1 MCKYCE
7 ALQEDMEE
15 IILAKNGYC
24 SLTMK
29 FEHKRDNIVINS
41 FILKAAESNVA
52 GIIINYCPICGTK
65 LETDHDRFKHLQSTI
80 R

>member
-24 SLTMK
+24 SLTIK
-29 FEHKRDNIVINS
+29 FEHERDNIVIDS
-41 FILKAAESNVA
+41 FILKAAEDNVA

-65 LETDHDRFKHLQSTI
+65 LKI
-80 R
+80 NNVN

>member
-1 MCKYCE
+1 MKTNECE

-15 IILAKNGYC
+15 IILAKNSYC

-29 FEHKRDNIVINS
+29 FEHERDNIVIDS

-52 GIIINYCPICGTK
+52 GIVINYCPICGTK
-65 LETDHDRFKHLQSTI
+65 LKI
-80 R
+80 NNVN

>member
-29 FEHKRDNIVINS
+29 FEHERDNIVIDS
-41 FILKAAESNVA
+41 FILKAAEFEVVGFTLYVPSGRYTVPPPDA
-52 GIIINYCPICGTK
+52 
-65 LETDHDRFKHLQSTI
+65 STALI
-80 R
+80 AF